1 MGRAD
6 GISDQILNNTLKC
19 TQRAAYTLFR
29 LFFEQV
35 SDDNSRL
42 IERVPIIYGFLPPDE
57 SGYVT
62 VAFDRRFIG
71 LIDGQVRGGGTYV
84 LTLDGDFL
92 ARLVKGEKL
101 PKVCKFDEGCYGDTT
116 SMRVKSTQ
124 DAATELFHLSLNW
137 EDVDAKE
144 DESFSVAYHW
154 SSESGE
160 VGDAITSNVFEKWLI
175 GQREHDYVLTH
186 CYDQFDN
193 EDDLE
198 M

>member
-19 TQRAAYTLFR
+19 TERAAYTLFR
-29 LFFEQV
+29 LFLEQV

-57 SGYVT
+57 SGYVK
-62 VAFDRRFIG
+62 VAFDRRFIE
-71 LIDGQVRGGGTYV
+71 LIDGQVRDGGTYV

-92 ARLVKGEKL
+92 ARLAKGEKL
-101 PKVCKFDEGCYGDTT
+101 PKVCKFDEGCHGDTT
-116 SMRVKSTQ
+116 SMRVKSTW
-124 DAATELFHLSLNW
+124 DAAKELFHLSLNW

-144 DESFSVAYHW
+144 DESFSIAYHW

-160 VGDAITSNVFEKWLI
+160 VGDAITSNAFEMWLI
-175 GQREHDYVLTH
+175 GKREHDYVLMH
-186 CYDQFDN
+186 CYDNLDN
-193 EDDLE
+193 DDDLE